1 MEKDNRFLNLYLCLL
16 QKYGYQNWWP
26 LIEKGRVVY
35 RERKKIGSKKKF
47 EIMVG
52 AVLTQNTAWKNVEK
66 ALLELHNSK
75 LLSVK
80 RILEVSNGEL
90 ERKIKCSGYYRQKA
104 KKLKALAEFIKK
116 NPISKLEKIETER
129 LRNMLL
135 GVYGIGKETAD
146 SILLYAFNRP
156 VFIVDIY
163 TRRLF
168 AKKGWIS
175 GNEEYDEI
183 RSLVE
188 RNFPEDVRM
197 LKEFHALIV
206 EEGKNNKKRA

>member
-80 RILEVSNGEL
+80 RI
-90 ERKIKCSGYYRQKA
+90 
-104 KKLKALAEFIKK
+104 
-116 NPISKLEKIETER
+116 
-129 LRNMLL
+129 
-135 GVYGIGKETAD
+135 
-146 SILLYAFNRP
+146 
-156 VFIVDIY
+156 Y
-163 TRRLF
+163 TYHGF
-168 AKKGWIS
+168 AK
-175 GNEEYDEI
+175 
-183 RSLVE
+183 
-188 RNFPEDVRM
+188 
-197 LKEFHALIV
+197 EFASYL
-206 EEGKNNKKRA
+206 NKKGYSAKVLSRQNVLNYC